1 MIEDNRS
8 KLARSEARTSS
19 PRDEGI
25 PRRGSCDD
33 ARRDLT
39 AYLDGEL
46 EDDRG
51 SAVRGHLRGCE
62 ACRQAARD
70 EAALR
75 DGLRAL
81 PPLDPPPSLWA
92 GVQAKLAAAEVAD
105 AEKPRWR
112 RAVARWLAPQQLWL
126 AGAGIAAIVA
136 LLVWKMHR
144 APETVASAP
153 PPPPAPA
160 VHDQHVV
167 ISPSAPPPAPAPA
180 PEAEAADVTA
190 DLAAAPARETTSL
203 ADSAAQLM
211 KLAEDERA
219 TWSDD
224 QKREFD
230 AHVAEL
236 RAKIDH
242 AAEGRPR
249 QQAYRALAKY
259 LQGAAVRDQVAAR

>member
-1 MIEDNRS
+1 M
-8 KLARSEARTSS
+8 K
-19 PRDEGI
+19 
-25 PRRGSCDD
+25 CDD
-33 ARRDLT
+33 ARRQLT
-39 AYLDGEL
+39 SYLDGEL
-46 EDDRG
+46 EGDRG

-62 ACRQAARD
+62 ACRQVARD

-81 PPLDPPPSLWA
+81 PPLDPPASLWA

-136 LLVWKMHR
+136 LLVWKTHR
-144 APETVASAP
+144 APAQVASAP
-153 PPPPAPA
+153 PSPVPTVHDEHVVIQPQPQVPTTPPPAPA
-160 VHDQHVV
+160 QE
-167 ISPSAPPPAPAPA
+167 P
-180 PEAEAADVTA
+180 EAADVTA

>member
-1 MIEDNRS
+1 MTEDNRS

-25 PRRGSCDD
+25 PLRGSCDD
-33 ARRDLT
+33 ARRQLT

-62 ACRQAARD
+62 ACRQIARD

-81 PPLDPPPSLWA
+81 PPRDPPPSLWT

-136 LLVWKMHR
+136 LLVWKTHHT
-144 APETVASAP
+144 AEQVASVP
-153 PPPPAPA
+153 PPVPT
-160 VHDQHVV
+160 VHDEHVV
-167 ISPSAPPPAPAPA
+167 IQPQPPAPAPA
-180 PEAEAADVTA
+180 QAPQAADVTA
-190 DLAAAPARETTSL
+190 DLAAAPARATASL
-203 ADSAAQLM
+203 AANAAQLM
-211 KLAEDERA
+211 KDAEDERA
-219 TWSDD
+219 SWSEE

-236 RAKIDH
+236 HAKIDR
-242 AAEGRPR
+242 ADEGRPR
-249 QQAYRALAKY
+249 QQAYRALIRY
-259 LQGAAVRDQVAAR
+259 LQGAAIRDQVAVK